1 MSDIIAVPTVE
12 QINLEYQLANSK
24 ANEALQH
31 ATNCGLMLLQ
41 VKASLSHG
49 EWLPWLRQQQESG
62 AIRFTERTAS
72 KYMRIASNRNHGSD
86 LLEAPSIRAALELLS
101 DKEPTEQQGTL
112 IDVDAERKAREEAE
126 RQVEAEKRRA
136 QEFREESNERRKK
149 IRELEQQ
156 LDLAERA
163 EPKVVEKIPDDYETI
178 KRQSAELQAQTDAL
192 QKQLADLQKQQN
204 KLVNDRVKTKLQGYR
219 SELNKLE
226 EDKRVIEDI
235 VARKKAYLD
244 SLSGEVKRIET
255 HQDVINS
262 ARLELIGLAAFLND
276 IEPISD
282 PDTIKK
288 WLALADMHEEAMKAI
303 RSVFGEHGLLLRS
316 AT

>member
-41 VKASLSHG
+41 VKASLGHG
-49 EWLPWLRQQQESG
+49 EWLPWLNSEIEAGRLKIKARQAQ
-62 AIRFTERTAS
+62 
-72 KYMRIASNRNHGSD
+72 KYMQLASNTHCGAY
-86 LLEAPSIRAALELLS
+86 LAEAPSIRAALELLS

-126 RQVEAEKRRA
+126 LQLEAEKRRT

-178 KRQSAELQAQTDAL
+178 KRQSAELRAQTDAL
-192 QKQLADLQKQQN
+192 QKQLDDLQKQQS
-204 KLVNDRVKTKLQGYR
+204 KLVNDQVKTKLQDR
-219 SELNKLE
+219 QSELDKLE
-226 EDKRVIEDI
+226 ADKKAIEEI
-235 VARKKAYLD
+235 VSRKKAYLD

-255 HQDVINS
+255 HQAVING
-262 ARLELIGLAAFLND
+262 ARMELIGLAAFLND

-316 AT
+316 AP